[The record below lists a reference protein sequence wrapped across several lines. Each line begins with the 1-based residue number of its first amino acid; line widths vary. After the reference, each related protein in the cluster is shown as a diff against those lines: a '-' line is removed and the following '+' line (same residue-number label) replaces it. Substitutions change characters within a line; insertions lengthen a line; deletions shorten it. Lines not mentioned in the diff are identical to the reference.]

1 MDATA
6 RLVSVLQESQK
17 APRRNSSVAVLAIG
31 TANPANCIL
40 QEDYADWYFRVTKS
54 DHLTALKNKMK
65 RICDKSGVKKRYFH
79 YTEETL
85 AGRPELF
92 LDPTLPSLSAR
103 LAIAANAIPEL
114 AAAAATKV
122 IAEWGRPA
130 GDITHL
136 VVSTNSGA
144 QAPGADLRLAEL
156 LGLRPTVQRTLLSL
170 HGCFGGCSA
179 LRLAMDIAGSNRG
192 ARVLVAV
199 AEATTVLSFR
209 PPVEGHPDALVAAAL
224 FGDGAGAVII
234 GDDDS
239 TATNV
244 ERPIFYMVSASQVTL
259 PGTEDTLSMRLQEDG
274 YDIGISVEAPAII
287 RDNIEGCVA
296 NMLAPLGLA
305 GGGWNGLFWPVHPG
319 GRAILDSC
327 QAAFGLEPGKLAA
340 SRHVLSEYGNM
351 YGATIIFVLNEIRRR
366 RRQDREQKLGVMMG
380 IGPGVSIE
388 MMVLLAAGVALD
400 SSFIIH

>member
-274 YDIGISVEAPAII
+274 YDIGIS
-287 RDNIEGCVA
+287 
-296 NMLAPLGLA
+296 
-305 GGGWNGLFWPVHPG
+305 
-319 GRAILDSC
+319 
-327 QAAFGLEPGKLAA
+327 AAFGLEPGKLAA

-351 YGATIIFVLNEIRRR
+351 YGATIIFVLDEIRRR
-366 RRQDREQKLGVMMG
+366 RRQDREQKERDDCDYELGVMLG
-380 IGPGVSIE
+380 IGPGVTIE
-388 MMVLLAAGVALD
+388 MMVLLAAGSVD
-400 SSFIIH
+400 GF

>member
-1 MDATA
+1 M
-6 RLVSVLQESQK
+6 
-17 APRRNSSVAVLAIG
+17 
-31 TANPANCIL
+31 
-40 QEDYADWYFRVTKS
+40 
-54 DHLTALKNKMK
+54 
-65 RICDKSGVKKRYFH
+65 
-79 YTEETL
+79 L

-103 LAIAANAIPEL
+103 LAITANAVPEL
-114 AAAAATKV
+114 AAAAAAKAIT
-122 IAEWGRPA
+122 EWGRPA

-144 QAPGADLRLAEL
+144 DVRLAEL
-156 LGLRPTVQRTLLSL
+156 LGLRPTVQRTMLSL
-170 HGCFGGCSA
+170 HVCFGGYSA

-209 PPVEGHPDALVAAAL
+209 PPVETHPDALVAAAL
-224 FGDGAGAVII
+224 FGDGAGAVIAGA
-234 GDDDS
+234 GDDDP
-239 TATNV
+239 TGTTME
-244 ERPIFYMVSASQVTL
+244 ERHIFYMVSASQATLTL

-274 YDIGISVEAPAII
+274 YDIGISVKAPAIV

-305 GGGWNGLFWPVHPG
+305 GGGWNGLFWAVHPG

-351 YGATIIFVLNEIRRR
+351 YGATIIFVLDEIRRR
-366 RRQDREQKLGVMMG
+366 RHQDGERKERDDCELGVMLG
-380 IGPGVSIE
+380 IGPGVTIE
-388 MMVLLAAGVALD
+388 MMVLLAAG
-400 SSFIIH
+400 SSVDGS